1 MEYSRKFENRTFY
14 IEKNYDYKEHKTIY
28 QIWRYD
34 PNACAIYRACT
45 WPFCDCPNFDSF
57 IQAVKYLK
65 ENITEMV

>member
-1 MEYSRKFENRTFY
+1 MKFEMKRGIMNFH
-14 IEKNYDYKEHKTIY
+14 IEKNYDWKNHKPIY

-45 WPFCDCPNFDSF
+45 YPFCDIPNFDSF

-65 ENITEMV
+65 ENLEDIY

>member
-1 MEYSRKFENRTFY
+1 MKFEMKRGIMNFH
-14 IEKNYDYKEHKTIY
+14 IEKNYDWKTHKPIY

-57 IQAVKYLK
+57 IHAVKYLK
-65 ENITEMV
+65 ENIDELV